1 MPSELTS
8 LIPGIYADDEGCIYV
23 HMREFLV
30 QHGIPDT
37 PEGRGGC
44 MGRDIEHVL
53 RTNHIRAIGMNTFY
67 VSGKTL

>member
-1 MPSELTS
+1 
-8 LIPGIYADDEGCIYV
+8 
-23 HMREFLV
+23 
-30 QHGIPDT
+30 
-37 PEGRGGC
+37 